1 MLAIQTFFENLSG
14 IGFAAIYSD
23 VLRYILPLLALLI
36 LWRCGRSLL
45 TFRREPEVWAWLA
58 APSGEKIPVTHW
70 ESLVG
75 RSASCD
81 VVLDYPTI
89 SRRHAVLTRYDDG
102 SWSVSDIGSKGGIRV
117 NGADTDMCAVGFGDV
132 ISLGGVDFTLVPIT
146 KEQERIQA
154 SVRTRAGK
162 EISPTL
168 SLLLLSV
175 FQVLACLQLMLHCE
189 QIGRIAASFGI
200 LLVMEWALFLLLRLM
215 RRSGF
220 DVETVALFLTTL
232 GVCVVASS
240 DPDALKKEMI
250 ALGAGIA
257 VFLILGWFLRD
268 LERAKKLRYL
278 AAAAGIALLIFN
290 LLFGVEKYGAK
301 NWIELGPI
309 SFQPSELVKLC
320 FIFAGASTL
329 QRLMTRRNLFLY
341 IVYSAAICGCLAL
354 INDFGTAII
363 FFVTFLVTAFMRSGD
378 FATIG
383 LACAGTAFAG
393 VLVLRFKPYALRRFS
408 TWRHVWEYALTSGY
422 SQTRAMMC
430 IASGGL
436 FGLGGGRG
444 WLKYVAAADTDLV
457 FAFVAEEW
465 GLLIA
470 LMLVA
475 AIVLLA
481 AFVVRSAPVE
491 RSSFYSISAASAVTI
506 MVVQALLN
514 VFGTVDILPLTGV
527 TFPFVSNGG
536 SSMLCVW
543 GLLAFIKA
551 ADTRQNA
558 SFSVKLPR
566 KGGLRYEKACPAELF
581 CVGAGGNPC
590 HRCVCVYDQLF
601 CKGGR
606 LGHLLRQ
613 SACLFRRESQRRL
626 CGRPGRN
633 APARRDGRQ
642 NVFGRR
648 ADTRSHHASAW
659 RPLRLHLCAAARQ
672 FCR

>member
-1 MLAIQTFFENLSG
+1 MQAFFETVSQA
-14 IGFAAIYSD
+14 GFAAVYSD
-23 VLRYILPLLALLI
+23 ILRYILPLAALLI

-45 TFRREPEVWAWLA
+45 AFRREPEVWAWLA
-58 APSGEKIPVTHW
+58 SPSGDRIPVTHW

-75 RSASCD
+75 RAKSCD

-117 NGADTDMCAVGFGDV
+117 NGADTAMCAVGFGDV
-132 ISLGGVDFTLVPIT
+132 ISLGGVNFTLVPIT

-162 EISPTL
+162 EVSPALTLMLL
-168 SLLLLSV
+168 SL
-175 FQVLACLQLMLHCE
+175 FQVLACLQLMLHVE
-189 QIGRIAASFGI
+189 QLGLVAGAFGMLLAAQ
-200 LLVMEWALFLLLRLM
+200 WALFLLMRLA

-220 DVETVALFLTTL
+220 DVETLAFFLTTM
-232 GVCVVASS
+232 GVCVVSS
-240 DPDALKKEMI
+240 SSPSALKKEMLAI
-250 ALGAGIA
+250 FAGIA

-268 LERAKKLRYL
+268 LERAKKLRYV
-278 AAAAGIALLIFN
+278 AAAAGIALLVFN
-290 LLFGVEKYGAK
+290 VLFGVEKYGAK
-301 NWIELGPI
+301 NWVEIGPV

-320 FIFAGASTL
+320 FVFAGASTL
-329 QRLMTRRNLFLY
+329 QRLMTRRNLLLY

-383 LACAGTAFAG
+383 LACAGTGFAG

-408 TWRHVWEYALTSGY
+408 TWRHVWENALTSGY

-444 WLKYVAAADTDLV
+444 WLKHVAAADTDLV
-457 FAFVAEEW
+457 FAFVSEEW
-465 GLLIA
+465 GLLLG
-470 LMLVA
+470 LMMIA

-491 RSSFYSISAASAVTI
+491 RSSFYSISAVSAVTI
-506 MVVQALLN
+506 MVVQAMLN
-514 VFGTVDILPLTGV
+514 VFGTVDLLPLTGV

-558 SFSVKLPR
+558 SFSVRLP
-566 KGGLRYEKACPAELF
+566 
-581 CVGAGGNPC
+581 
-590 HRCVCVYDQLF
+590 
-601 CKGGR
+601 
-606 LGHLLRQ
+606 
-613 SACLFRRESQRRL
+613 SQKEVD
-626 CGRPGRN
+626 
-633 APARRDGRQ
+633 A
-642 NVFGRR
+642 
-648 ADTRSHHASAW
+648 
-659 RPLRLHLCAAARQ
+659 
-672 FCR
+672 

>member
-1 MLAIQTFFENLSG
+1 MQAFFETVSQA
-14 IGFAAIYSD
+14 GFAAVYSD
-23 VLRYILPLLALLI
+23 ILRYILPLAALLI

-45 TFRREPEVWAWLA
+45 AFRREPEVWAWLA
-58 APSGEKIPVTHW
+58 SPSGDRIPVTHW

-75 RSASCD
+75 RAKSCD

-117 NGADTDMCAVGFGDV
+117 NGADTAMCAVGFGDV
-132 ISLGGVDFTLVPIT
+132 ISLGGVNFTLVPIT

-162 EISPTL
+162 EVSPALTLMLL
-168 SLLLLSV
+168 SL
-175 FQVLACLQLMLHCE
+175 FQVLACLMLHVE
-189 QIGRIAASFGI
+189 QLGLVAGAFGMLLAAQ
-200 LLVMEWALFLLLRLM
+200 WALFLLMRLA

-220 DVETVALFLTTL
+220 DVETLAFFLTTM
-232 GVCVVASS
+232 GVCVVSS
-240 DPDALKKEMI
+240 SSPSALKKEMLAI
-250 ALGAGIA
+250 FAGIA

-268 LERAKKLRYL
+268 LERAKKLRYV
-278 AAAAGIALLIFN
+278 AAAAGIALLVFN
-290 LLFGVEKYGAK
+290 VLFGVEKYGAK
-301 NWIELGPI
+301 NWVEIGPV

-320 FIFAGASTL
+320 FVFAGASTL
-329 QRLMTRRNLFLY
+329 QRLMTKRNLLLY

-383 LACAGTAFAG
+383 LACAGTGFAG

-408 TWRHVWEYALTSGY
+408 TWRHVWENALTSGY

-457 FAFVAEEW
+457 FAFVSEEW
-465 GLLIA
+465 GLLLG
-470 LMLVA
+470 LMMIA

-491 RSSFYSISAASAVTI
+491 RSSFYSISAVSAVTI
-506 MVVQALLN
+506 MVVQAMLN
-514 VFGTVDILPLTGV
+514 VFGTVDLLPLTGV

-558 SFSVKLPR
+558 SFSVRLP
-566 KGGLRYEKACPAELF
+566 
-581 CVGAGGNPC
+581 
-590 HRCVCVYDQLF
+590 
-601 CKGGR
+601 
-606 LGHLLRQ
+606 
-613 SACLFRRESQRRL
+613 SQKEVD
-626 CGRPGRN
+626 
-633 APARRDGRQ
+633 A
-642 NVFGRR
+642 
-648 ADTRSHHASAW
+648 
-659 RPLRLHLCAAARQ
+659 
-672 FCR
+672 

>member
-1 MLAIQTFFENLSG
+1 MQAFFETVSQA
-14 IGFAAIYSD
+14 GFAAVYSD
-23 VLRYILPLLALLI
+23 ILRYILPLAALLI

-45 TFRREPEVWAWLA
+45 AFRREPEVWAWLA
-58 APSGEKIPVTHW
+58 SPSGDRIPVTHW

-75 RSASCD
+75 RAKSCD

-102 SWSVSDIGSKGGIRV
+102 SWSVSDIGSKGDIRV
-117 NGADTDMCAVGFGDV
+117 NGADTAMCAVGFGDV
-132 ISLGGVDFTLVPIT
+132 ISLGGVNFTLVPIT

-162 EISPTL
+162 EVSPALTLMLL
-168 SLLLLSV
+168 SL
-175 FQVLACLQLMLHCE
+175 FQVLACLQLMLHVE
-189 QIGRIAASFGI
+189 QLGLVAGAFGMLLAAQ
-200 LLVMEWALFLLLRLM
+200 WALFLLMRLA

-220 DVETVALFLTTL
+220 DVETLAFFLTTM
-232 GVCVVASS
+232 GVCVVSS
-240 DPDALKKEMI
+240 SSPSALKKEMLAI
-250 ALGAGIA
+250 FAGIA

-268 LERAKKLRYL
+268 LERAKKLRYV
-278 AAAAGIALLIFN
+278 AAAAGIALLVFN
-290 LLFGVEKYGAK
+290 VLFGIEKYGAK
-301 NWIELGPI
+301 NWVEIGPV

-320 FIFAGASTL
+320 FVFAGASTL
-329 QRLMTRRNLFLY
+329 QRLMTRRNLLLY

-383 LACAGTAFAG
+383 LACAGTGFAG

-408 TWRHVWEYALTSGY
+408 TWRHVWENALTSGY

-457 FAFVAEEW
+457 FAFVSEEW
-465 GLLIA
+465 GLLLG
-470 LMLVA
+470 LMMIA

-491 RSSFYSISAASAVTI
+491 RSSFYSISAVSAVTI
-506 MVVQALLN
+506 MVVQAILN
-514 VFGTVDILPLTGV
+514 VFGTVDLLPLTGV

-558 SFSVKLPR
+558 SFSVRLP
-566 KGGLRYEKACPAELF
+566 
-581 CVGAGGNPC
+581 
-590 HRCVCVYDQLF
+590 
-601 CKGGR
+601 
-606 LGHLLRQ
+606 
-613 SACLFRRESQRRL
+613 SQKEVD
-626 CGRPGRN
+626 
-633 APARRDGRQ
+633 A
-642 NVFGRR
+642 
-648 ADTRSHHASAW
+648 
-659 RPLRLHLCAAARQ
+659 
-672 FCR
+672 

>member
-1 MLAIQTFFENLSG
+1 MQAFFETVSQA
-14 IGFAAIYSD
+14 GFAAVYSD
-23 VLRYILPLLALLI
+23 ILRYILPLAALLI

-45 TFRREPEVWAWLA
+45 AFRREPEVWAWLA
-58 APSGEKIPVTHW
+58 SPSGDRIPVTHW

-75 RSASCD
+75 RAKSCD

-117 NGADTDMCAVGFGDV
+117 NGADTAMCAVGFGDV
-132 ISLGGVDFTLVPIT
+132 ISLGGVNFTLVPIT

-162 EISPTL
+162 EVSPALTLMLL
-168 SLLLLSV
+168 SL
-175 FQVLACLQLMLHCE
+175 FQVLACLQLMLHVE
-189 QIGRIAASFGI
+189 QLGLVAGAFGMLLAAQ
-200 LLVMEWALFLLLRLM
+200 WALFLLMRLA

-220 DVETVALFLTTL
+220 DVETLAFFLTTM
-232 GVCVVASS
+232 GVCVVSS
-240 DPDALKKEMI
+240 SSPSALKKEMLAI
-250 ALGAGIA
+250 FAGIA

-268 LERAKKLRYL
+268 LERAKKLRYV
-278 AAAAGIALLIFN
+278 AAAAGIALLVFN
-290 LLFGVEKYGAK
+290 VLFGIEKYGAK
-301 NWIELGPI
+301 NWVEIGPV

-320 FIFAGASTL
+320 FVFAGASTL
-329 QRLMTRRNLFLY
+329 QRLMTRRNLLLY

-383 LACAGTAFAG
+383 LACAGTGFAG

-408 TWRHVWEYALTSGY
+408 TWRHVWENALTSGY

-457 FAFVAEEW
+457 FAFVSEEW
-465 GLLIA
+465 GLLLG
-470 LMLVA
+470 LMMIA

-491 RSSFYSISAASAVTI
+491 RSSFYSISAVSAVTI
-506 MVVQALLN
+506 MVVQAMLN
-514 VFGTVDILPLTGV
+514 VFGTVDLLPLTGV

-558 SFSVKLPR
+558 SFSVRLP
-566 KGGLRYEKACPAELF
+566 
-581 CVGAGGNPC
+581 
-590 HRCVCVYDQLF
+590 
-601 CKGGR
+601 
-606 LGHLLRQ
+606 
-613 SACLFRRESQRRL
+613 SQKEVD
-626 CGRPGRN
+626 
-633 APARRDGRQ
+633 A
-642 NVFGRR
+642 
-648 ADTRSHHASAW
+648 
-659 RPLRLHLCAAARQ
+659 
-672 FCR
+672 

>member
-1 MLAIQTFFENLSG
+1 MQAFFETMSQA
-14 IGFAAIYSD
+14 GFAAVYSD
-23 VLRYILPLLALLI
+23 ILRYILPLAALLI

-45 TFRREPEVWAWLA
+45 AFRREPEVWAWLA
-58 APSGEKIPVTHW
+58 SPSGDRISVTHW

-75 RSASCD
+75 RAKSCD

-117 NGADTDMCAVGFGDV
+117 NGADTAMCAVGFGDV
-132 ISLGGVDFTLVPIT
+132 ISLGGVNFTLVPIT

-162 EISPTL
+162 EVSPALTLMLL
-168 SLLLLSV
+168 SL
-175 FQVLACLQLMLHCE
+175 FQVLACLQLMLHVE
-189 QIGRIAASFGI
+189 QLGLVAGAFGMLLAAQ
-200 LLVMEWALFLLLRLM
+200 WALFLLMRLA

-220 DVETVALFLTTL
+220 DVETLAFFLTTM
-232 GVCVVASS
+232 GVCVVSS
-240 DPDALKKEMI
+240 SSPSALKKEMLAI
-250 ALGAGIA
+250 FAGIA

-268 LERAKKLRYL
+268 LERAKKLRYV
-278 AAAAGIALLIFN
+278 AAAAGIALLVFN
-290 LLFGVEKYGAK
+290 VLFGVEKYGAK
-301 NWIELGPI
+301 NWVEIGPV

-320 FIFAGASTL
+320 FVFAGASTL
-329 QRLMTRRNLFLY
+329 QRLMTRRNLLLY

-383 LACAGTAFAG
+383 LACAGTGFAG

-408 TWRHVWEYALTSGY
+408 TWRHVWENALTSGY

-436 FGLGGGRG
+436 FGLGGGRS

-457 FAFVAEEW
+457 FAFVSEEW
-465 GLLIA
+465 GLLLG
-470 LMLVA
+470 LMMIA

-491 RSSFYSISAASAVTI
+491 RSSFYSISAVSAVTI
-506 MVVQALLN
+506 MVVQAMLN
-514 VFGTVDILPLTGV
+514 VFGTVDLLPLTGV

-558 SFSVKLPR
+558 SFSVRLP
-566 KGGLRYEKACPAELF
+566 
-581 CVGAGGNPC
+581 
-590 HRCVCVYDQLF
+590 
-601 CKGGR
+601 
-606 LGHLLRQ
+606 
-613 SACLFRRESQRRL
+613 SQKEVD
-626 CGRPGRN
+626 
-633 APARRDGRQ
+633 A
-642 NVFGRR
+642 
-648 ADTRSHHASAW
+648 
-659 RPLRLHLCAAARQ
+659 
-672 FCR
+672 

>member
-1 MLAIQTFFENLSG
+1 MQAFFETVSQA
-14 IGFAAIYSD
+14 GFAAVYSD
-23 VLRYILPLLALLI
+23 ILRYILPLAALLI

-45 TFRREPEVWAWLA
+45 AFRREPEVWAWLA
-58 APSGEKIPVTHW
+58 SPSGDRIPVTHW

-75 RSASCD
+75 RAKSCD

-117 NGADTDMCAVGFGDV
+117 NGADTAMCAVGFGDV
-132 ISLGGVDFTLVPIT
+132 ISLGGVNFTLVPIT

-162 EISPTL
+162 EVSPALTLMLL
-168 SLLLLSV
+168 SL
-175 FQVLACLQLMLHCE
+175 FQVLACLQLMLHVE
-189 QIGRIAASFGI
+189 QLELVAGAFGMLLAAQ
-200 LLVMEWALFLLLRLM
+200 WALFLLMRLA

-220 DVETVALFLTTL
+220 DVETLAFFLTTM
-232 GVCVVASS
+232 GVCVVSS
-240 DPDALKKEMI
+240 SSPSALKKEMLAI
-250 ALGAGIA
+250 FAGIA

-268 LERAKKLRYL
+268 LERAKKLRYV
-278 AAAAGIALLIFN
+278 AAAAGIALLVFN
-290 LLFGVEKYGAK
+290 VLFGVEKYGAK
-301 NWIELGPI
+301 NWVEIGPV

-320 FIFAGASTL
+320 FVFAGASTL
-329 QRLMTRRNLFLY
+329 QRLMTRRNLLLY

-383 LACAGTAFAG
+383 LACAGTGFAG

-408 TWRHVWEYALTSGY
+408 TWRHVWENALTSGY

-457 FAFVAEEW
+457 FAFVSEEW
-465 GLLIA
+465 GLLLG
-470 LMLVA
+470 LMMIA

-491 RSSFYSISAASAVTI
+491 RSSFYSISAVSAVTI
-506 MVVQALLN
+506 MVVQAMLN
-514 VFGTVDILPLTGV
+514 VFGTVDLLPLTGV

-558 SFSVKLPR
+558 SFSVRLP
-566 KGGLRYEKACPAELF
+566 
-581 CVGAGGNPC
+581 
-590 HRCVCVYDQLF
+590 
-601 CKGGR
+601 
-606 LGHLLRQ
+606 
-613 SACLFRRESQRRL
+613 SQKEVD
-626 CGRPGRN
+626 
-633 APARRDGRQ
+633 A
-642 NVFGRR
+642 
-648 ADTRSHHASAW
+648 
-659 RPLRLHLCAAARQ
+659 
-672 FCR
+672 

>member
-1 MLAIQTFFENLSG
+1 MQAFFETVSQA
-14 IGFAAIYSD
+14 GFAAVYSD
-23 VLRYILPLLALLI
+23 ILRYILPLAALLI

-45 TFRREPEVWAWLA
+45 AFRREPEVWAWLA
-58 APSGEKIPVTHW
+58 SPSGDRIPVTHW

-75 RSASCD
+75 RTKSCD

-117 NGADTDMCAVGFGDV
+117 NGADTAMCAVGFGDV
-132 ISLGGVDFTLVPIT
+132 ISLGGVNFTLVPIT

-162 EISPTL
+162 EVSPALTLMLL
-168 SLLLLSV
+168 SL
-175 FQVLACLQLMLHCE
+175 FQVLACLQLMLHVE
-189 QIGRIAASFGI
+189 QLGLVAGAFGMLLAAQ
-200 LLVMEWALFLLLRLM
+200 WALFLLMRLA

-220 DVETVALFLTTL
+220 DVETLAFFLTTM
-232 GVCVVASS
+232 GVCVVSS
-240 DPDALKKEMI
+240 SSPSALKKEMLAI
-250 ALGAGIA
+250 FAGIA

-268 LERAKKLRYL
+268 LERAKKLRYV
-278 AAAAGIALLIFN
+278 AAAAGIALLVFN
-290 LLFGVEKYGAK
+290 VLFGVEKYGAK
-301 NWIELGPI
+301 NWVEIGPV

-320 FIFAGASTL
+320 FVFAGASTL
-329 QRLMTRRNLFLY
+329 QRLMTRRNLLLY

-383 LACAGTAFAG
+383 LACAGTGFAG

-408 TWRHVWEYALTSGY
+408 TWRHVWENALTSGY

-457 FAFVAEEW
+457 FAFVSEEW
-465 GLLIA
+465 GLLLG
-470 LMLVA
+470 LMMIA

-491 RSSFYSISAASAVTI
+491 RSSFYSISAVSAVTI
-506 MVVQALLN
+506 MVVQAMLN
-514 VFGTVDILPLTGV
+514 VFGTVDLLPLTGV

-558 SFSVKLPR
+558 SFSVRLP
-566 KGGLRYEKACPAELF
+566 
-581 CVGAGGNPC
+581 
-590 HRCVCVYDQLF
+590 
-601 CKGGR
+601 
-606 LGHLLRQ
+606 
-613 SACLFRRESQRRL
+613 SQKEVD
-626 CGRPGRN
+626 
-633 APARRDGRQ
+633 A
-642 NVFGRR
+642 
-648 ADTRSHHASAW
+648 
-659 RPLRLHLCAAARQ
+659 
-672 FCR
+672 

>member
-1 MLAIQTFFENLSG
+1 MQSIQSFFETLSQA
-14 IGFAAIYSD
+14 GFAAVYSD
-23 VLRYILPLLALLI
+23 ILRYILPLAALLI

-58 APSGEKIPVTHW
+58 APSGDKIPVTHW

-75 RSASCD
+75 RSKSCD

-89 SRRHAVLTRYDDG
+89 SRRHAVLVRYDDG

-154 SVRTRAGK
+154 SVRTQAGK
-162 EISPTL
+162 EVSPSLTLFLL
-168 SLLLLSV
+168 SL
-175 FQVLACLQLMLHCE
+175 FQVLACLQLMLHSE
-189 QIGRIAASFGI
+189 KIGLIAGAFGV
-200 LLVMEWALFLLLRLM
+200 LLLIEWALFLMMRLA

-220 DVETVALFLTTL
+220 DVETVAFFLTSV
-232 GVCVVASS
+232 GICVVSS
-240 DPDALKKEMI
+240 SNPDALKKEMI
-250 ALGAGIA
+250 AVLGGIA
-257 VFLILGWFLRD
+257 VFLILSWFLRD
-268 LERAKKLRYL
+268 LERAKKLRYA
-278 AAAAGIALLIFN
+278 AAAAGIALLVFN
-290 LLFGVEKYGAK
+290 VLFGVEKYGAK
-301 NWIELGPI
+301 NWVELGPI

-320 FIFAGASTL
+320 FVFAGASTL
-329 QRLMTRRNLFLY
+329 QRLMTRRNLLLY
-341 IVYSAAICGCLAL
+341 ILYSAAICGCLAL

-383 LACAGTAFAG
+383 LACAGTGFAG
-393 VLVLRFKPYALRRFS
+393 VLVLRFKPYAMRRFS
-408 TWRHVWEYALTSGY
+408 TWRHVWENALTTGY

-457 FAFVAEEW
+457 FAFVSEEW
-465 GLLIA
+465 GLLLA

-491 RSSFYSISAASAVTI
+491 RSSFYSISAVSAVTI

-558 SFSVKLPR
+558 SFSVKLP
-566 KGGLRYEKACPAELF
+566 
-581 CVGAGGNPC
+581 
-590 HRCVCVYDQLF
+590 
-601 CKGGR
+601 GR
-606 LGHLLRQ
+606 
-613 SACLFRRESQRRL
+613 E
-626 CGRPGRN
+626 
-633 APARRDGRQ
+633 D
-642 NVFGRR
+642 
-648 ADTRSHHASAW
+648 
-659 RPLRLHLCAAARQ
+659 
-672 FCR
+672 

>member
-1 MLAIQTFFENLSG
+1 MQAFFETVSQA
-14 IGFAAIYSD
+14 GFAAVYSD
-23 VLRYILPLLALLI
+23 ILRYILPLAALLI

-45 TFRREPEVWAWLA
+45 AFRREPEVWAWLA
-58 APSGEKIPVTHW
+58 SPSGDRIPVTHW

-75 RSASCD
+75 RAKSCD

-102 SWSVSDIGSKGGIRV
+102 SWSVSDIGSKGGICV
-117 NGADTDMCAVGFGDV
+117 NGADTAMCAVGFGDV
-132 ISLGGVDFTLVPIT
+132 ISLGGVNFTLVPIT

-162 EISPTL
+162 EVSPALTLMLL
-168 SLLLLSV
+168 SL
-175 FQVLACLQLMLHCE
+175 FQVLACLQLMLHVE
-189 QIGRIAASFGI
+189 QLELVAGAFGMLLAAQ
-200 LLVMEWALFLLLRLM
+200 WALFLLMRLA

-220 DVETVALFLTTL
+220 DVETLAFFLTTM
-232 GVCVVASS
+232 GVCVVSS
-240 DPDALKKEMI
+240 SSPSALKKEMLAI
-250 ALGAGIA
+250 FAGIA

-268 LERAKKLRYL
+268 LERAKKLRYV
-278 AAAAGIALLIFN
+278 AAAAGIALLVFN
-290 LLFGVEKYGAK
+290 VLFGVEKYGAK
-301 NWIELGPI
+301 NWVEIGPV

-320 FIFAGASTL
+320 FVFAGASTL
-329 QRLMTRRNLFLY
+329 QRLMTRRNLLLY

-383 LACAGTAFAG
+383 LACAGTGFAG

-408 TWRHVWEYALTSGY
+408 TWRHVWENALTSGY

-457 FAFVAEEW
+457 FAFVSEEW
-465 GLLIA
+465 GLLLG
-470 LMLVA
+470 LMMIA

-491 RSSFYSISAASAVTI
+491 RSSFYSISAVSAVTI
-506 MVVQALLN
+506 MVVQAMLN
-514 VFGTVDILPLTGV
+514 VFGTVDLLPLTGV

-558 SFSVKLPR
+558 SFSVRLP
-566 KGGLRYEKACPAELF
+566 
-581 CVGAGGNPC
+581 
-590 HRCVCVYDQLF
+590 
-601 CKGGR
+601 
-606 LGHLLRQ
+606 
-613 SACLFRRESQRRL
+613 SQKEVD
-626 CGRPGRN
+626 
-633 APARRDGRQ
+633 A
-642 NVFGRR
+642 
-648 ADTRSHHASAW
+648 
-659 RPLRLHLCAAARQ
+659 
-672 FCR
+672 

>member
-1 MLAIQTFFENLSG
+1 MQAFFETMSQA
-14 IGFAAIYSD
+14 GFAAVYSD
-23 VLRYILPLLALLI
+23 ILRYILPLAALLI

-45 TFRREPEVWAWLA
+45 AFRREPEVWAWLA
-58 APSGEKIPVTHW
+58 SPSGDRISVTHW

-75 RSASCD
+75 RAKSCD

-117 NGADTDMCAVGFGDV
+117 NGADTAMCAVGFGDV
-132 ISLGGVDFTLVPIT
+132 ISLGGVNFTLVPIT

-162 EISPTL
+162 EVSPALTLMLL
-168 SLLLLSV
+168 SL
-175 FQVLACLQLMLHCE
+175 FQVLACLQLMLHVE
-189 QIGRIAASFGI
+189 QLGLVAGAFGMLLAAQ
-200 LLVMEWALFLLLRLM
+200 WALFLLMRLA

-220 DVETVALFLTTL
+220 DVETLAFFLTTM
-232 GVCVVASS
+232 GVCVVSS
-240 DPDALKKEMI
+240 SSPSALKKEMLAI
-250 ALGAGIA
+250 FAGIA

-268 LERAKKLRYL
+268 LERAKKLRYV
-278 AAAAGIALLIFN
+278 AAAAGIALLVFN
-290 LLFGVEKYGAK
+290 VLFGVEKYGAK
-301 NWIELGPI
+301 NWVEIGPV

-320 FIFAGASTL
+320 FVFAGASTL
-329 QRLMTRRNLFLY
+329 QRLMTRRNLLLY

-383 LACAGTAFAG
+383 LACAGTGFAG

-408 TWRHVWEYALTSGY
+408 TWRHVWENALTSGY

-506 MVVQALLN
+506 MLVQTLLN

-558 SFSVKLPR
+558 SFSVKLP
-566 KGGLRYEKACPAELF
+566 
-581 CVGAGGNPC
+581 
-590 HRCVCVYDQLF
+590 
-601 CKGGR
+601 GR
-606 LGHLLRQ
+606 
-613 SACLFRRESQRRL
+613 E
-626 CGRPGRN
+626 
-633 APARRDGRQ
+633 D
-642 NVFGRR
+642 
-648 ADTRSHHASAW
+648 
-659 RPLRLHLCAAARQ
+659 
-672 FCR
+672 

>member
-1 MLAIQTFFENLSG
+1 MQAFFETVSQA
-14 IGFAAIYSD
+14 GFAAVYSD
-23 VLRYILPLLALLI
+23 ILRYILPLAALLI

-45 TFRREPEVWAWLA
+45 AFRREPEVWAWLA
-58 APSGEKIPVTHW
+58 SPSGDRIPVTHW

-75 RSASCD
+75 RAKSCD

-117 NGADTDMCAVGFGDV
+117 NGADTAMCAVGFGDV
-132 ISLGGVDFTLVPIT
+132 ISLGGVNFTLVPIT

-162 EISPTL
+162 EVSPALTLMLL
-168 SLLLLSV
+168 SL
-175 FQVLACLQLMLHCE
+175 FQVLACLQLMLHVE
-189 QIGRIAASFGI
+189 QLGLVAGAFGMLLAAQ
-200 LLVMEWALFLLLRLM
+200 WALFLLMRLA

-220 DVETVALFLTTL
+220 DVETLAFFLTTM
-232 GVCVVASS
+232 GVCVVSS
-240 DPDALKKEMI
+240 SSPSALKKEMLAI
-250 ALGAGIA
+250 FAGIA

-268 LERAKKLRYL
+268 LERAKKLRYV
-278 AAAAGIALLIFN
+278 AAAAGIALLVFN
-290 LLFGVEKYGAK
+290 VLFGVEKYGAK
-301 NWIELGPI
+301 NWVEIGPV

-320 FIFAGASTL
+320 FVFAGASTL
-329 QRLMTRRNLFLY
+329 QRLMTRRNLLLY

-383 LACAGTAFAG
+383 LACAGTGFAG

-408 TWRHVWEYALTSGY
+408 TWRHVWENALTSGY

-457 FAFVAEEW
+457 FAFVSEEW
-465 GLLIA
+465 GLLLG
-470 LMLVA
+470 LMMIA

-491 RSSFYSISAASAVTI
+491 RSSFYSISAVSAVTI
-506 MVVQALLN
+506 MVVQAMLN
-514 VFGTVDILPLTGV
+514 VFGTVDLLPLTGV

-558 SFSVKLPR
+558 SFSVRLP
-566 KGGLRYEKACPAELF
+566 
-581 CVGAGGNPC
+581 
-590 HRCVCVYDQLF
+590 
-601 CKGGR
+601 
-606 LGHLLRQ
+606 
-613 SACLFRRESQRRL
+613 SQKE
-626 CGRPGRN
+626 
-633 APARRDGRQ
+633 
-642 NVFGRR
+642 V
-648 ADTRSHHASAW
+648 DT
-659 RPLRLHLCAAARQ
+659 
-672 FCR
+672 

>member
-1 MLAIQTFFENLSG
+1 MQAFFETLSEA
-14 IGFAAIYSD
+14 GFAAVYSD
-23 VLRYILPLLALLI
+23 ILRYILPLAALLI

-58 APSGEKIPVTHW
+58 SPSGDKIPVTHW

-75 RSASCD
+75 RAKSCD

-117 NGADTDMCAVGFGDV
+117 NGADTAMCAVGFGDV
-132 ISLGGVDFTLVPIT
+132 ISLGGVNFTLVPIT

-162 EISPTL
+162 EVSPGLTLMLL
-168 SLLLLSV
+168 SL
-175 FQVLACLQLMLHCE
+175 FQVLACLQLMLHVE
-189 QIGRIAASFGI
+189 QLALVAGAFGMLLAA
-200 LLVMEWALFLLLRLM
+200 EWTLFLLMRLA

-220 DVETVALFLTTL
+220 DVETLAFFLTTM
-232 GVCVVASS
+232 GVCVVSS
-240 DPDALKKEMI
+240 SSPSALKKEMI
-250 ALGAGIA
+250 AIFAGIA

-268 LERAKKLRYL
+268 LERAKKLRYA
-278 AAAAGIALLIFN
+278 AAAAGIALLVFN
-290 LLFGVEKYGAK
+290 VLFGVEKYGAK
-301 NWIELGPI
+301 NWVELGPI

-320 FIFAGASTL
+320 FVFAGASTL
-329 QRLMTRRNLFLY
+329 QRLMTRRNLLLY

-383 LACAGTAFAG
+383 LACAGTGFAG

-408 TWRHVWEYALTSGY
+408 TWRHVWENALTTGY

-457 FAFVAEEW
+457 FAFVSEEW
-465 GLLIA
+465 GLLLG
-470 LMLVA
+470 LMMIA

-491 RSSFYSISAASAVTI
+491 RSSFYSISAVSAVTI
-506 MVVQALLN
+506 MVVQAMLN
-514 VFGTVDILPLTGV
+514 VFGTVDLLPLTGV

-551 ADTRQNA
+551 ADMRQNA
-558 SFSVKLPR
+558 SFSVRLP
-566 KGGLRYEKACPAELF
+566 
-581 CVGAGGNPC
+581 
-590 HRCVCVYDQLF
+590 
-601 CKGGR
+601 
-606 LGHLLRQ
+606 
-613 SACLFRRESQRRL
+613 SQKEDE
-626 CGRPGRN
+626 
-633 APARRDGRQ
+633 A
-642 NVFGRR
+642 
-648 ADTRSHHASAW
+648 
-659 RPLRLHLCAAARQ
+659 
-672 FCR
+672 

>member
-1 MLAIQTFFENLSG
+1 MQAFFETVSQA
-14 IGFAAIYSD
+14 GFAAVYSD
-23 VLRYILPLLALLI
+23 ILRYILPLAALLI

-45 TFRREPEVWAWLA
+45 AFRREPEVWAWLA
-58 APSGEKIPVTHW
+58 SPSGDRIPVTHW

-75 RSASCD
+75 RAKSCD

-117 NGADTDMCAVGFGDV
+117 NGADTAMCAVGFGDV
-132 ISLGGVDFTLVPIT
+132 ISLGGVNFTLVPIT

-162 EISPTL
+162 EVSPALTLVLL
-168 SLLLLSV
+168 SL
-175 FQVLACLQLMLHCE
+175 FQVLACLQLMLHVE
-189 QIGRIAASFGI
+189 QLGLVAGAFGMLLAAQ
-200 LLVMEWALFLLLRLM
+200 WALFLLMRLA

-220 DVETVALFLTTL
+220 DVETLAFFLTTM
-232 GVCVVASS
+232 GVCVVSS
-240 DPDALKKEMI
+240 SSPSALKKEMLAI
-250 ALGAGIA
+250 FAGIA

-268 LERAKKLRYL
+268 LERAKKLRYV
-278 AAAAGIALLIFN
+278 AAAAGIALLVFN
-290 LLFGVEKYGAK
+290 VLFGVEKYGAK
-301 NWIELGPI
+301 NWVEIGPV

-320 FIFAGASTL
+320 FVFAGASTL
-329 QRLMTRRNLFLY
+329 QRLMTRRNLLLY

-383 LACAGTAFAG
+383 LACAGTGFAG

-408 TWRHVWEYALTSGY
+408 TWRHVWENALTSGY

-457 FAFVAEEW
+457 FAFVSEEW
-465 GLLIA
+465 GLLLG
-470 LMLVA
+470 LMMIA

-491 RSSFYSISAASAVTI
+491 RSSFYSISAVSAVTI
-506 MVVQALLN
+506 MVVQAMLN
-514 VFGTVDILPLTGV
+514 VFGTVDLLPLTGV

-558 SFSVKLPR
+558 SFSVRLP
-566 KGGLRYEKACPAELF
+566 
-581 CVGAGGNPC
+581 
-590 HRCVCVYDQLF
+590 
-601 CKGGR
+601 
-606 LGHLLRQ
+606 
-613 SACLFRRESQRRL
+613 SQKEVD
-626 CGRPGRN
+626 
-633 APARRDGRQ
+633 A
-642 NVFGRR
+642 
-648 ADTRSHHASAW
+648 
-659 RPLRLHLCAAARQ
+659 
-672 FCR
+672 

>member
-1 MLAIQTFFENLSG
+1 MQAFFETMSQA
-14 IGFAAIYSD
+14 GFAAVYSD
-23 VLRYILPLLALLI
+23 ILRYILPLAALLI

-45 TFRREPEVWAWLA
+45 AFRREPEVWAWLA
-58 APSGEKIPVTHW
+58 SPSGDRIPVTHW

-75 RSASCD
+75 RAKSCD

-117 NGADTDMCAVGFGDV
+117 NGADTAMCAVGFGDV
-132 ISLGGVDFTLVPIT
+132 ISLGGVNFTLVPIT

-162 EISPTL
+162 EVSPALTLMLL
-168 SLLLLSV
+168 SL
-175 FQVLACLQLMLHCE
+175 FQVLACLQLMLHVE
-189 QIGRIAASFGI
+189 QLELVAGAFGMLLAAQ
-200 LLVMEWALFLLLRLM
+200 WALFLLMRLA

-220 DVETVALFLTTL
+220 DVETLAFFLTTM
-232 GVCVVASS
+232 GVCVVSS
-240 DPDALKKEMI
+240 SSPSALKKEMLAI
-250 ALGAGIA
+250 FAGIA

-268 LERAKKLRYL
+268 LERAKKLRYV
-278 AAAAGIALLIFN
+278 AAAAGIALLVFN
-290 LLFGVEKYGAK
+290 VLFGVEKYGAK
-301 NWIELGPI
+301 NWVEIGPV

-320 FIFAGASTL
+320 FVFAGASTL
-329 QRLMTRRNLFLY
+329 QRLMTRRNLLLY

-383 LACAGTAFAG
+383 LACAGTGFAG

-408 TWRHVWEYALTSGY
+408 TWRHVWENALTSGY

-457 FAFVAEEW
+457 FAFVSEEW
-465 GLLIA
+465 GLLLG
-470 LMLVA
+470 LMMIA

-491 RSSFYSISAASAVTI
+491 RSSFYSISAVSAVTI
-506 MVVQALLN
+506 MVVQAMLN
-514 VFGTVDILPLTGV
+514 VFGTVDLLPLTGV

-558 SFSVKLPR
+558 SFSVRLP
-566 KGGLRYEKACPAELF
+566 
-581 CVGAGGNPC
+581 
-590 HRCVCVYDQLF
+590 
-601 CKGGR
+601 
-606 LGHLLRQ
+606 
-613 SACLFRRESQRRL
+613 SQKEVD
-626 CGRPGRN
+626 
-633 APARRDGRQ
+633 A
-642 NVFGRR
+642 
-648 ADTRSHHASAW
+648 
-659 RPLRLHLCAAARQ
+659 
-672 FCR
+672 

>member
-1 MLAIQTFFENLSG
+1 MQAFFETMSQA
-14 IGFAAIYSD
+14 GFAAVYSD
-23 VLRYILPLLALLI
+23 ILRYILPLAALLI

-45 TFRREPEVWAWLA
+45 AFRREPEVWAWLA
-58 APSGEKIPVTHW
+58 SPSGDRIPVTHW

-75 RSASCD
+75 RAKSCD
-81 VVLDYPTI
+81 VMLDYPTI

-117 NGADTDMCAVGFGDV
+117 NGADTAMCAVGFGDV
-132 ISLGGVDFTLVPIT
+132 ISLGGVNFTLVPIT

-162 EISPTL
+162 EVSPALTLMLL
-168 SLLLLSV
+168 SL
-175 FQVLACLQLMLHCE
+175 FQVLACLQLMLHVE
-189 QIGRIAASFGI
+189 QLGLVAGAFGMLLAAQ
-200 LLVMEWALFLLLRLM
+200 WALFLLMRLA

-220 DVETVALFLTTL
+220 DVETLAFFLTTM
-232 GVCVVASS
+232 GVCVVSS
-240 DPDALKKEMI
+240 SSPSALKKEMLAI
-250 ALGAGIA
+250 FAGIA

-268 LERAKKLRYL
+268 LERAKKLRYV
-278 AAAAGIALLIFN
+278 AAAAGIALLVFN
-290 LLFGVEKYGAK
+290 VLFGVEKYGAK
-301 NWIELGPI
+301 NWVEIGPV

-320 FIFAGASTL
+320 FVFAGASTL
-329 QRLMTRRNLFLY
+329 QRLMTRRNLLLY

-383 LACAGTAFAG
+383 LACAGTGFAG

-408 TWRHVWEYALTSGY
+408 TWRHVWENALTSGY

-457 FAFVAEEW
+457 FAFVSEEW
-465 GLLIA
+465 GLLLG
-470 LMLVA
+470 LMMIA

-491 RSSFYSISAASAVTI
+491 RSSFYSISAVSAVTI
-506 MVVQALLN
+506 MVVQAMLN
-514 VFGTVDILPLTGV
+514 VFGTVDLLPLTGV

-558 SFSVKLPR
+558 SFSVRLP
-566 KGGLRYEKACPAELF
+566 
-581 CVGAGGNPC
+581 
-590 HRCVCVYDQLF
+590 
-601 CKGGR
+601 
-606 LGHLLRQ
+606 
-613 SACLFRRESQRRL
+613 SQKEVD
-626 CGRPGRN
+626 
-633 APARRDGRQ
+633 A
-642 NVFGRR
+642 
-648 ADTRSHHASAW
+648 
-659 RPLRLHLCAAARQ
+659 
-672 FCR
+672 

>member
-1 MLAIQTFFENLSG
+1 MQAFFETVSQA
-14 IGFAAIYSD
+14 GFAAVYSD
-23 VLRYILPLLALLI
+23 ILRYILPLAALLI

-45 TFRREPEVWAWLA
+45 AFRREPEVWAWLA
-58 APSGEKIPVTHW
+58 SPSGDRIPVTHW

-75 RSASCD
+75 RAKSCD

-117 NGADTDMCAVGFGDV
+117 NGADTAMCAVGFGDV
-132 ISLGGVDFTLVPIT
+132 ISLGGVNFTLVPIT

-162 EISPTL
+162 EVSPALTLMLL
-168 SLLLLSV
+168 SL
-175 FQVLACLQLMLHCE
+175 FQVLACLQLMLHVE
-189 QIGRIAASFGI
+189 QLGLVAGAFGMLLAAQ
-200 LLVMEWALFLLLRLM
+200 WALFLLMRLA

-220 DVETVALFLTTL
+220 DVETLAFFLTTM
-232 GVCVVASS
+232 GVCVVSS
-240 DPDALKKEMI
+240 SSPSALKKEMLAI
-250 ALGAGIA
+250 FAGIA

-268 LERAKKLRYL
+268 LERAKKLRYV
-278 AAAAGIALLIFN
+278 AAAAGIALLVFN
-290 LLFGVEKYGAK
+290 VLFGVEKYGAK
-301 NWIELGPI
+301 NWVEIGPV

-320 FIFAGASTL
+320 FVFAGASTL
-329 QRLMTRRNLFLY
+329 QRLMTRRNLLLY

-383 LACAGTAFAG
+383 LACAGTGFAG

-408 TWRHVWEYALTSGY
+408 TWRHVWENALTSGY

-457 FAFVAEEW
+457 FAFVSEEW
-465 GLLIA
+465 GLLLG
-470 LMLVA
+470 LMMIA

-491 RSSFYSISAASAVTI
+491 RSSFYSISAVSAMTI
-506 MVVQALLN
+506 MVVQAMLN
-514 VFGTVDILPLTGV
+514 VFGTVDLLPLTGV

-558 SFSVKLPR
+558 SFSVRLP
-566 KGGLRYEKACPAELF
+566 
-581 CVGAGGNPC
+581 
-590 HRCVCVYDQLF
+590 
-601 CKGGR
+601 
-606 LGHLLRQ
+606 
-613 SACLFRRESQRRL
+613 SQKEVD
-626 CGRPGRN
+626 
-633 APARRDGRQ
+633 A
-642 NVFGRR
+642 
-648 ADTRSHHASAW
+648 
-659 RPLRLHLCAAARQ
+659 
-672 FCR
+672 

>member
-1 MLAIQTFFENLSG
+1 MQAFFETVSQA
-14 IGFAAIYSD
+14 GFAAVYSD
-23 VLRYILPLLALLI
+23 ILRYILPLAALLI

-45 TFRREPEVWAWLA
+45 AFRREPEVWAWLA
-58 APSGEKIPVTHW
+58 SPSGDRIPVTHW

-75 RSASCD
+75 RAKSCD

-117 NGADTDMCAVGFGDV
+117 NGADTAMYAVGFGDV
-132 ISLGGVDFTLVPIT
+132 ISLGGVNFTLVPIT

-162 EISPTL
+162 EVSPALTLMLL
-168 SLLLLSV
+168 SL
-175 FQVLACLQLMLHCE
+175 FQVLACLQLMLHVE
-189 QIGRIAASFGI
+189 QLELVAGAFGMLLAAQ
-200 LLVMEWALFLLLRLM
+200 WALFLLMRLA

-220 DVETVALFLTTL
+220 DVETLAFFLTTM
-232 GVCVVASS
+232 GVCVVSS
-240 DPDALKKEMI
+240 SSPSALKKEMLAI
-250 ALGAGIA
+250 FAGIA

-268 LERAKKLRYL
+268 LERAKKLRYV
-278 AAAAGIALLIFN
+278 AAAAGIALLVFN
-290 LLFGVEKYGAK
+290 VLFGVEKYGAK
-301 NWIELGPI
+301 NWVEIGPV

-320 FIFAGASTL
+320 FVFAGASTL
-329 QRLMTRRNLFLY
+329 QRLMTRRNLLLY

-383 LACAGTAFAG
+383 LACAGTGFAG

-408 TWRHVWEYALTSGY
+408 TWRHVWENALTSGY

-457 FAFVAEEW
+457 FAFVSEEW
-465 GLLIA
+465 GLLLG
-470 LMLVA
+470 LMMIA

-491 RSSFYSISAASAVTI
+491 RSSFYSISAVSAVTI
-506 MVVQALLN
+506 MVVQAMLN
-514 VFGTVDILPLTGV
+514 VFGTVDLLPLTGV

-558 SFSVKLPR
+558 SFSVRLP
-566 KGGLRYEKACPAELF
+566 
-581 CVGAGGNPC
+581 
-590 HRCVCVYDQLF
+590 
-601 CKGGR
+601 
-606 LGHLLRQ
+606 
-613 SACLFRRESQRRL
+613 SQKEVD
-626 CGRPGRN
+626 
-633 APARRDGRQ
+633 A
-642 NVFGRR
+642 
-648 ADTRSHHASAW
+648 
-659 RPLRLHLCAAARQ
+659 
-672 FCR
+672 

>member
-1 MLAIQTFFENLSG
+1 MQAFFETMSQA
-14 IGFAAIYSD
+14 GFAAVYSD
-23 VLRYILPLLALLI
+23 ILRYILPLAALLI

-45 TFRREPEVWAWLA
+45 AFRREPEVWAWLA
-58 APSGEKIPVTHW
+58 SPSGDRIPVTHW
-70 ESLVG
+70 ESLLG
-75 RSASCD
+75 RAKSCD

-117 NGADTDMCAVGFGDV
+117 NGADTAMCAVGFGDV
-132 ISLGGVDFTLVPIT
+132 ISLGGVNFTLVPIT

-162 EISPTL
+162 EVSPALTLMLL
-168 SLLLLSV
+168 SL
-175 FQVLACLQLMLHCE
+175 FQVLACLQLMLHVE
-189 QIGRIAASFGI
+189 QLGLVAGAFGMLLAAQ
-200 LLVMEWALFLLLRLM
+200 WALFLLMRLA

-220 DVETVALFLTTL
+220 DVETLAFFLTTM
-232 GVCVVASS
+232 GVCVVSS
-240 DPDALKKEMI
+240 SSPSALKKEMLAI
-250 ALGAGIA
+250 FAGIA

-268 LERAKKLRYL
+268 LERAKKLRYV
-278 AAAAGIALLIFN
+278 AAAAGIALLVFN
-290 LLFGVEKYGAK
+290 VLFGIEKYGAK
-301 NWIELGPI
+301 NWVEIGPV

-320 FIFAGASTL
+320 FVFAGASTL
-329 QRLMTRRNLFLY
+329 QRLMTRRNLLLY

-354 INDFGTAII
+354 INEFGTAII

-383 LACAGTAFAG
+383 LACAGTGFAG

-408 TWRHVWEYALTSGY
+408 TWRHVWENALTSGY

-457 FAFVAEEW
+457 FAFVSEEW
-465 GLLIA
+465 GLLLG
-470 LMLVA
+470 LMMIA

-491 RSSFYSISAASAVTI
+491 RSSFYSISAVSAVTI
-506 MVVQALLN
+506 MVVQAMLN
-514 VFGTVDILPLTGV
+514 VFGTVDLLPLTGV

-558 SFSVKLPR
+558 SFSVRLP
-566 KGGLRYEKACPAELF
+566 
-581 CVGAGGNPC
+581 
-590 HRCVCVYDQLF
+590 
-601 CKGGR
+601 
-606 LGHLLRQ
+606 
-613 SACLFRRESQRRL
+613 SQKEVD
-626 CGRPGRN
+626 
-633 APARRDGRQ
+633 A
-642 NVFGRR
+642 
-648 ADTRSHHASAW
+648 
-659 RPLRLHLCAAARQ
+659 
-672 FCR
+672 

>member
-1 MLAIQTFFENLSG
+1 MQAFFETVSQA
-14 IGFAAIYSD
+14 GFAAVYSD
-23 VLRYILPLLALLI
+23 ILRYILPLAALLI

-45 TFRREPEVWAWLA
+45 AFRREPEVWAWLA
-58 APSGEKIPVTHW
+58 SPSGDRIPVTHW

-75 RSASCD
+75 RAKSCD

-117 NGADTDMCAVGFGDV
+117 NGADTAMCAVGFGDV
-132 ISLGGVDFTLVPIT
+132 ISLGGVNFTLVPIT

-162 EISPTL
+162 EVSPALTLMLL
-168 SLLLLSV
+168 SL
-175 FQVLACLQLMLHCE
+175 FQVLACLQLMLHVE
-189 QIGRIAASFGI
+189 QLGLVAGAFGMLLAAQ
-200 LLVMEWALFLLLRLM
+200 WALFLLMRLA

-220 DVETVALFLTTL
+220 DVETLAFFLTTM
-232 GVCVVASS
+232 GVCVVSS
-240 DPDALKKEMI
+240 SSPSALKKEMLAI
-250 ALGAGIA
+250 FAGIA

-268 LERAKKLRYL
+268 LERAKKLRYV
-278 AAAAGIALLIFN
+278 AAAAGIALLVFN
-290 LLFGVEKYGAK
+290 VLFGVEKYGAK
-301 NWIELGPI
+301 NWVEIGPV

-320 FIFAGASTL
+320 FVFAGASTL
-329 QRLMTRRNLFLY
+329 QRLMTRRNLLLY

-383 LACAGTAFAG
+383 LACAGTGFAG

-408 TWRHVWEYALTSGY
+408 TWRHVWENALTSGY

-457 FAFVAEEW
+457 FAYVSEEW
-465 GLLIA
+465 GLLLG
-470 LMLVA
+470 LMMIA

-491 RSSFYSISAASAVTI
+491 RSSFYSISAVSAVTI
-506 MVVQALLN
+506 MVVQAMLN
-514 VFGTVDILPLTGV
+514 VFGTVDLLPLTGV

-558 SFSVKLPR
+558 SFSVRLP
-566 KGGLRYEKACPAELF
+566 
-581 CVGAGGNPC
+581 
-590 HRCVCVYDQLF
+590 
-601 CKGGR
+601 
-606 LGHLLRQ
+606 
-613 SACLFRRESQRRL
+613 SQKEVD
-626 CGRPGRN
+626 
-633 APARRDGRQ
+633 A
-642 NVFGRR
+642 
-648 ADTRSHHASAW
+648 
-659 RPLRLHLCAAARQ
+659 
-672 FCR
+672 

>member
-1 MLAIQTFFENLSG
+1 MQAFFETVSQA
-14 IGFAAIYSD
+14 GFAAVYSD
-23 VLRYILPLLALLI
+23 ILRYILPLAALLI

-45 TFRREPEVWAWLA
+45 AFRREPEVWAWLA
-58 APSGEKIPVTHW
+58 SPSGDRIPVTHW

-75 RSASCD
+75 RAKSCD
-81 VVLDYPTI
+81 VVLDSPPI

-117 NGADTDMCAVGFGDV
+117 NGADTAMCAVGFGDV
-132 ISLGGVDFTLVPIT
+132 ISLGGVNFTLVPIT

-162 EISPTL
+162 EVSPALTLMLL
-168 SLLLLSV
+168 SL
-175 FQVLACLQLMLHCE
+175 FQVLACLQLMLHVE
-189 QIGRIAASFGI
+189 QLGLVAGAFGMLLAAQ
-200 LLVMEWALFLLLRLM
+200 WALFLLMRLA

-220 DVETVALFLTTL
+220 DVETLAFFLTTM
-232 GVCVVASS
+232 GVCVVSS
-240 DPDALKKEMI
+240 SSPSALKKEMLAI
-250 ALGAGIA
+250 FAGIA

-268 LERAKKLRYL
+268 LERAKKLRYV
-278 AAAAGIALLIFN
+278 AAAAGIALLVFN
-290 LLFGVEKYGAK
+290 VLFGIEKYGAK
-301 NWIELGPI
+301 NWVEIGPV

-320 FIFAGASTL
+320 FVFAGASTL
-329 QRLMTRRNLFLY
+329 QRLMTRRNLLLY

-383 LACAGTAFAG
+383 LACAGTGFAG

-408 TWRHVWEYALTSGY
+408 TWRHVWENALTSGY

-457 FAFVAEEW
+457 FAFVSEEW
-465 GLLIA
+465 GLLLG
-470 LMLVA
+470 LMMIA

-491 RSSFYSISAASAVTI
+491 RSSFYSISAVSAVTI
-506 MVVQALLN
+506 MVVQAMLN
-514 VFGTVDILPLTGV
+514 VFGTVDLLPLTGV

-558 SFSVKLPR
+558 SFSVRLP
-566 KGGLRYEKACPAELF
+566 
-581 CVGAGGNPC
+581 
-590 HRCVCVYDQLF
+590 
-601 CKGGR
+601 
-606 LGHLLRQ
+606 
-613 SACLFRRESQRRL
+613 SQKEVD
-626 CGRPGRN
+626 
-633 APARRDGRQ
+633 A
-642 NVFGRR
+642 
-648 ADTRSHHASAW
+648 
-659 RPLRLHLCAAARQ
+659 
-672 FCR
+672 